1 MATTPKTLRMQMS
14 RDWLVSMLEN
24 DTLPKGMTYHV
35 FLSNHSHAF
44 RIIVTG
50 VSSKQ
55 EAIEF
60 LKKQPKFVG

>member
-24 DTLPKGMTYHV
+24 DTLPKGMTY
-35 FLSNHSHAF
+35 SD
-44 RIIVTG
+44 IVTG

>member
-24 DTLPKGMTYHV
+24 DTQPKGMTY
-35 FLSNHSHAF
+35 SD
-44 RIIVTG
+44 IVTG